1 MNRIA
6 ATVAVLLTALV
17 VAGCKGNGTDPGGAP
32 SPTRK
37 PPPANL
43 PNSMVAL
50 GDSITAGVGSCL
62 TLTSCP
68 RNSWAT
74 GDGTLVNSHYKRI
87 LKDNPAIRGH
97 ATNLAVP
104 GATVADLAGQ
114 AAAAVAQRPDYVTI
128 LIGANDAC
136 RPTIDQMTSKARFQA
151 AFTAA
156 LTALKTGLP
165 MARVLVVSIPDV
177 YQVWS
182 AAHTRRA
189 AQQVWALG
197 VCPSLLVNPTSTA
210 AADVAR
216 RQRFRDQIDAYDS
229 VLAAACARYGSR
241 CRYDNGTV
249 HATPFGIAQL
259 SLLDYFHPN
268 EEGQSQLANL
278 TYPGGSAG
286 SLW

>member
-1 MNRIA
+1 MRRIA
-6 ATVAVLLTALV
+6 ALVAVLLAALV
-17 VAGCKGNGTDPGGAP
+17 VVGCKVEQAGAP
-32 SPTRK
+32 GPSRK
-37 PPPANL
+37 PSPKNL

-62 TLTSCP
+62 TLSGCP

-104 GATVADLAGQ
+104 GATVADLASQ
-114 AAAAVAQRPDYVTI
+114 AAAAVGRRPDYVTI

-136 RPTIDQMTSKARFQA
+136 RASIDRMTSKAAFQS
-151 AFTAA
+151 AFTSA
-156 LTALKTGLP
+156 LTTLQTGLP
-165 MARVLVVSIPDV
+165 NARLLVVSIPDI
-177 YQVWS
+177 YQVWV
-182 AAHTRRA
+182 AAHDRRA

-197 VCPSLLVNPTSTA
+197 VCPSLLADPTSTG
-210 AADVAR
+210 AADAAR
-216 RQRFRDQIDAYDS
+216 RQRFRDRIDAYDS
-229 VLAAACARYGSR
+229 VLAAACAQYGPK
-241 CRYDNGTV
+241 CRYNATV
-249 HATPFGIAQL
+249 HETPFGIAQL

-278 TYPGGSAG
+278 TYPYGSAG
-286 SLW
+286 SPW

>member
-1 MNRIA
+1 MSRRIA
-6 ATVAVLLTALV
+6 VLAAVLLSLV
-17 VAGCKGNGTDPGGAP
+17 AVGCKTTGTDPGGAP

-37 PPPANL
+37 PPQANL

-62 TLTSCP
+62 TLQTCA

-104 GATVADLAGQ
+104 GATVADLQSQ
-114 AAAAVAQRPDYVTI
+114 AAAAVARRPDYVTI

-136 RPTIDQMTSKARFQA
+136 RPTIDQMTSRARFQEE
-151 AFTAA
+151 FGAA
-156 LTALKTGLP
+156 LTTLKNGLP
-165 MARVLVVSIPDV
+165 NARLLVVSIPDI
-177 YQVWS
+177 YQVWV

-189 AQQVWALG
+189 AQQVWGLG
-197 VCPSLLVNPTSTA
+197 VCQSLLANPTSTA

-278 TYPGGSAG
+278 TYPDGPAG
-286 SLW
+286 SP